1 MKKRQNPSFSLV
13 RLKSMARL
21 LISGKL
27 DYYYSLYREQKH
39 FNKIRNFMMTTIGKT
54 FNTQVLK
61 ISLNECEDRI
71 ASVIAA
77 HYDVILDDEMI

>member
-1 MKKRQNPSFSLV
+1 MK
-13 RLKSMARL
+13 
-21 LISGKL
+21 
-27 DYYYSLYREQKH
+27 
-39 FNKIRNFMMTTIGKT
+39 TTIGKT

-77 HYDVILDDEMI
+77 HYDVILDDEMIQWSISNNMLEFL